1 MLGLGLLL
9 ARPERHPV
17 RLFATTTSG
26 GAIARRMVPLVS
38 STPLLLGLLRL
49 VDSAEDADGAA
60 DLVRKHHPDVAV
72 LDWVMPGGGG
82 PAAARVIKKLSPETK
97 IVALT
102 SSDTV
107 EAELD
112 MLRAGA
118 ESFLLKGAAMTDLL
132 GTIHGAVR
140 T

>member
-1 MLGLGLLL
+1 MTLSVIVADDDTL
-9 ARPERHPV
+9 ARTLIE
-17 RLFATTTSG
+17 A
-26 GAIARRMVPLVS
+26 MV
-38 STPLLLGLLRL
+38 GQD
-49 VDSAEDADGAA
+49 DSLELIGSAHDADGAA
-60 DLVRKHHPDVAV
+60 ALARTHHPDVAV

-82 PAAARVIKKLSPETK
+82 PAAARAIKKLSPETK

-102 SSDTV
+102 SSDTL

-118 ESFLLKGAAMTDLL
+118 ESFLLKGAAMRDLL

-140 T
+140 EY